1 MQRISLDDAIA
12 RAIDC
17 APRVSTEAV
26 ALEALSGRVL
36 AEDLSFHADLPPF
49 DHAAM
54 DGYAIAGGAQ
64 PGASFRVVG
73 ESRAGAPA
81 AEVDTSSAMT
91 ISTGAA
97 VAPGL
102 DTVVPWEDVEKRS
115 DAHGEQITLRREAR
129 AGQHIRRRG
138 EDARAG
144 TSALVSGTR
153 LSARHIA
160 LLATLER
167 SEALVSRRARVA
179 ILCTGDELRDPGS
192 APRAGSIVDS
202 NGPMLT
208 SLVSQGGG
216 TSSCV
221 RVRDARE
228 AVHEA
233 IDRASTEADL
243 VITVGGAA
251 DGKHDHVLPVLD
263 ALGARTIFRGVA
275 IKPGKPVALATRTR
289 PHDERVV
296 PVLALPGNPGSA
308 FVTFTLFGL
317 PLLRAMH
324 GEHAPSRPRPR
335 IRTATSLKCA
345 NDRDVLAY
353 GALEVREGELVF
365 VPAPAATSGSIP
377 GLASA
382 GALAIVRTGVPIA
395 AGDLVE
401 VVDVERA

>member
-1 MQRISLDDAIA
+1 MQRISLDEAIA

-17 APRVSTEAV
+17 APRMPLEQVS
-26 ALEALSGRVL
+26 LDALSGRVL
-36 AEDLSFHADLPPF
+36 AEDLAFHADLPPF

-64 PGASFRVVG
+64 AGASFRVVG

-81 AEVDTSSAMT
+81 HEVDTSSAMT

-102 DTVVPWEDVEKRS
+102 DTVVPWEDVEKHASER
-115 DAHGEQITLRREAR
+115 GEHVTLRREAR
-129 AGQHIRRRG
+129 AGQHVRRRG

-144 TSALVSGTR
+144 AIALTRGTL
-153 LSARHIA
+153 LSARQVA

-167 SEALVSRRARVA
+167 SSAEVARRTNVV

-192 APRAGSIVDS
+192 APRPGSIVDS

-208 SLVSQGGG
+208 ALVAQGGG
-216 TSSCV
+216 RASCT
-221 RVRDARE
+221 RVRDTRE

-233 IDRASTEADL
+233 IERASAEADL
-243 VITVGGAA
+243 VLTVGGAA

-324 GEHAPSRPRPR
+324 GERAPSRPRPR
-335 IRTATSLKCA
+335 VRTATGLKCA

-353 GALEVREGELVF
+353 GALEVREAEIVF

-395 AGDLVE
+395 AGGLVE
-401 VVDVERA
+401 AIDVERA

>member
-1 MQRISLDDAIA
+1 MQRISLDEAIT

-17 APRVSTEAV
+17 APRLPVEQV
-26 ALEALSGRVL
+26 ALDALAGRVL
-36 AEDLSFHADLPPF
+36 AEDLAFHADLPPF

-54 DGYAIAGGAQ
+54 DGYAIAGGA
-64 PGASFRVVG
+64 PAGASFRVVG

-81 AEVDTSSAMT
+81 HEVDTSSAMT

-102 DTVVPWEDVEKRS
+102 DTVVPWEDVERHTS
-115 DAHGEQITLRREAR
+115 EHGEHVTLRREAR

-144 TSALVSGTR
+144 AIALTRGTL
-153 LSARHIA
+153 LSARHVA

-167 SEALVSRRARVA
+167 SSAEVARRTNVV

-192 APRAGSIVDS
+192 APRPGAIVDS

-208 SLVSQGGG
+208 ALVAQGGG
-216 TSSCV
+216 QASCV
-221 RVRDARE
+221 RVRDTRE

-233 IDRASTEADL
+233 IDRASGEADL

-275 IKPGKPVALATRTR
+275 IKPGKPVALATCTHGGRT
-289 PHDERVV
+289 V

-317 PLLRAMH
+317 PLLRAIH
-324 GEHAPSRPRPR
+324 GERAPSRPRAR
-335 IRTATSLKCA
+335 VRSASSLKCA

-365 VPAPAATSGSIP
+365 VPAPTATSGSIP

-382 GALAIVRTGVPIA
+382 GALAIVRTGAPIA

-401 VVDVERA
+401 VIEVERA

>member
-1 MQRISLDDAIA
+1 M
-12 RAIDC
+12 
-17 APRVSTEAV
+17 
-26 ALEALSGRVL
+26 L
-36 AEDLSFHADLPPF
+36 A
-49 DHAAM
+49 
-54 DGYAIAGGAQ
+54 
-64 PGASFRVVG
+64 
-73 ESRAGAPA
+73 
-81 AEVDTSSAMT
+81 
-91 ISTGAA
+91 
-97 VAPGL
+97 
-102 DTVVPWEDVEKRS
+102 
-115 DAHGEQITLRREAR
+115 
-129 AGQHIRRRG
+129 
-138 EDARAG
+138 
-144 TSALVSGTR
+144 
-153 LSARHIA
+153 
-160 LLATLER
+160 
-167 SEALVSRRARVA
+167 
-179 ILCTGDELRDPGS
+179 
-192 APRAGSIVDS
+192 
-202 NGPMLT
+202 

-335 IRTATSLKCA
+335 VRTASSLKCA

-353 GALEVREGELVF
+353 GVLEVREGQLVF

-395 AGDLVE
+395 AGDIVE